1 MACANLAGWLL
12 ARSVDRRHELGIR
25 AALGAD
31 RWQLI
36 RPVLFE
42 STATAMI
49 GSAIGAV
56 VAPWISAFLVT
67 VVWTGHVPVNV
78 DLMPDLRIAAFM
90 VIRVIATAVLAAL
103 PPGWRSARTDAMESL
118 RHAPGVSHGAGV
130 MFRKGSSSFG
140 SQFLSF
146 CLPAQFCWS
155 AALRTSAPQIRV
167 ITARE
172 FSVWIWL

>member
-42 STATAMI
+42 STVTAMI

-56 VAPWISAFLVT
+56 VAPWISAFLVLWCGR
-67 VVWTGHVPVNV
+67 V
-78 DLMPDLRIAAFM
+78 AF
-90 VIRVIATAVLAAL
+90 
-103 PPGWRSARTDAMESL
+103 P
-118 RHAPGVSHGAGV
+118 
-130 MFRKGSSSFG
+130 
-140 SQFLSF
+140 
-146 CLPAQFCWS
+146 
-155 AALRTSAPQIRV
+155 
-167 ITARE
+167 
-172 FSVWIWL
+172 